1 MDAAMEDM
9 KASFEQQGHQMK
21 WLYLTTCRA
30 FQAGHNR
37 VTELG
42 RAVAEVIAKKSNE
55 HLHQIQNVHGAMQR
69 LGVEFGGLHRWV
81 QENRGA
87 IMECERRLHGVQGH
101 MGSVQQSRSDMEGAM
116 NMMHDDMVQVRG

>member
-1 MDAAMEDM
+1 
-9 KASFEQQGHQMK
+9 
-21 WLYLTTCRA
+21 
-30 FQAGHNR
+30 
-37 VTELG
+37 
-42 RAVAEVIAKKSNE
+42 
-55 HLHQIQNVHGAMQR
+55 MQR

-116 NMMHDDMVQVRG
+116 NMLHDDMVQVRG